1 MDRKMNT
8 IFEVKH
14 LTKEYRVGSEKQTV
28 LNDINL
34 TVAEGEFISV
44 MGQSGSGKSTL
55 LYTVSG
61 MDRANAGTVSFC
73 GSDLSVL
80 PEEQLSKIRLQ
91 KMGFIFQ
98 QSNLLKNLNIFDNI
112 ILPAYLLKREARQ
125 DIRRRGKELMEQTG
139 IFNLADRDIIQA
151 SGGQLQRAAICRA
164 LINQPE
170 ILFGDEPTGA
180 LNSKSASEVMD
191 ILSQINQKGTT
202 ILLVTHDARIAART
216 EHVLFMCDGRIISE
230 MQLGKSNH
238 TNINSRTEKIT
249 EKMREIGI

>member
-8 IFEVKH
+8 IFKVKH

-34 TVAEGEFISV
+34 TVTEGEFISV

-55 LYTVSG
+55 LYAVSG
-61 MDRANAGTVSFC
+61 MDKASAGTVSFC
-73 GSDLSVL
+73 ESDLSVL

-98 QSNLLKNLNIFDNI
+98 QSNLLKNLSIFDNI

-125 DIRRRGKELMEQTG
+125 DIRRQGKELMEQTG
-139 IFNLADRDIIQA
+139 IFNLADHDITQA

-180 LNSKSASEVMD
+180 LNSRSASEVMD

-216 EHVLFMCDGRIISE
+216 ERVLFMCDGRIISE
-230 MQLGKSNH
+230 MQLGKSNS
-238 TNINSRTEKIT
+238 TNSNSRTEKIT